1 MDEIKKW
8 KPVNNPDFWI
18 KNGKYEKYK
27 DVPNFELE
35 ITNSII
41 EDAKKYIKPVNDNE
55 EKYTIVIKIF
65 NDNMVNI
72 TNTTNDFYNG
82 IVCGLYYKLFDTVK
96 TKNISAWDVFENYI
110 GVKCKILDIYKGTIT
125 GMAISKIKNEL
136 LKKEELYDKNNQK
149 KENIKKN
156 YNEKVNIFDK
166 YININLPLKI
176 YYIYKIYDLQQQYI
190 CGSFKKYNNE
200 TIIHFVDALCIDIN
214 KIMYDILEEIQIRT
228 ETEGLYC
235 VDKYISKYDSINNG
249 LNLFFNIQESEY
261 FRSIQRDIMNIK
273 YNDLYDYYKGL
284 IASIEYDNKY
294 YIFMCNGDK
303 TIKNH
308 LNYLY
313 SLSPNTCPTSYKSI
327 VELLN
332 KINYTN
338 LKIKILEKYIDDCDL
353 YYKFEYYKN
362 KLNSYEN
369 GYNVVNNFDI
379 IIDKINDINKK
390 TYLNTMNILKNNQS
404 KTFYKKI

>member
-1 MDEIKKW
+1 
-8 KPVNNPDFWI
+8 
-18 KNGKYEKYK
+18 
-27 DVPNFELE
+27 
-35 ITNSII
+35 
-41 EDAKKYIKPVNDNE
+41 
-55 EKYTIVIKIF
+55 
-65 NDNMVNI
+65 
-72 TNTTNDFYNG
+72 
-82 IVCGLYYKLFDTVK
+82 
-96 TKNISAWDVFENYI
+96 
-110 GVKCKILDIYKGTIT
+110 
-125 GMAISKIKNEL
+125 
-136 LKKEELYDKNNQK
+136 
-149 KENIKKN
+149 
-156 YNEKVNIFDK
+156 
-166 YININLPLKI
+166 
-176 YYIYKIYDLQQQYI
+176 
-190 CGSFKKYNNE
+190 
-200 TIIHFVDALCIDIN
+200 
-214 KIMYDILEEIQIRT
+214 
-228 ETEGLYC
+228 
-235 VDKYISKYDSINNG
+235 
-249 LNLFFNIQESEY
+249 
-261 FRSIQRDIMNIK
+261 MNIK